1 MCVIMSFGD
10 SGKPAR
16 AEKHVKINAAAQ
28 IVMAAVHGLTLLSV
42 FINLLLSLIANQPG
56 HPLGDVYPV
65 PPGTPERI
73 GFFGA
78 FMVIGL
84 WCSAG
89 IVWAPLNAYG
99 LLKKRPWSR
108 KSAMA
113 YYVVS
118 LFTCCCIPLGL
129 YGLWSLGKS
138 DTRSLFEPV
147 DSKKA
152 ADQGQNS

>member
-1 MCVIMSFGD
+1 MKS
-10 SGKPAR
+10 K
-16 AEKHVKINAAAQ
+16 AEKHVKINAVVQ
-28 IVMAAVHGLTLLSV
+28 VVMTAVHGLTLLSV
-42 FINLLLSLIANQPG
+42 FINLILSLIASQPG
-56 HPLGDVYPV
+56 NPLGDAYPV
-65 PPGTPERI
+65 PPGTPEKI

-78 FMVIGL
+78 FVVIGL

-99 LLKKRPWSR
+99 LFKKRPWAR

-113 YYVVS
+113 YYAVS

-138 DTRSLFEPV
+138 DTRSLFESAEP
-147 DSKKA
+147 KTTTLP
-152 ADQGQNS
+152 QGQNS

>member
-1 MCVIMSFGD
+1 MKS
-10 SGKPAR
+10 K
-16 AEKHVKINAAAQ
+16 AEKHVKINAVVQ
-28 IVMAAVHGLTLLSV
+28 VVMAAVHALTLLSV
-42 FINLLLSLIANQPG
+42 FINLALSLIASQPG
-56 HPLGDVYPV
+56 RPLGDVYPV

-73 GFFGA
+73 GFYGTF
-78 FMVIGL
+78 VVLGL

-89 IVWAPLNAYG
+89 MVWAPLNAYG
-99 LLKKRPWSR
+99 LFRKRPWSR

-147 DSKKA
+147 DPGKA
-152 ADQGQNS
+152 MPQGQNS